1 MKRLFYS
8 VAILVLISIPAFAAK
23 NSQTVNIP
31 EAVTVGNTPLE
42 AGDYKVTWSG
52 TGANVQVTLVEKDKY
67 SPKPVT
73 VTAKAEDATV
83 SQTGFTVERQGNV
96 SKLSTLKVGKI
107 TLIFDTTSSSGQ

>member
-1 MKRLFYS
+1 MKRLLYA
-8 VAILVLISIPAFAAK
+8 VAILSLISIPAFAAK

-31 EAVTVGNTPLE
+31 EKVTVGNTQLE

-73 VTAKAEDATV
+73 VTAKAEDAAQ

-96 SKLSTLKVGKI
+96 SKLSSLKVGKT
-107 TLIFDTTSSSGQ
+107 TLIFDTSASGQ

>member
-1 MKRLFYS
+1 MKRLLYS
-8 VAILVLISIPAFAAK
+8 VAVLMLISIPAFAAK

-31 EAVTVGNTPLE
+31 EAVTVGNTQLE

-52 TGANVQVTLVEKDKY
+52 TGANVQVTLLEKDKY

-73 VTAKAEDATV
+73 VTARAEDAAQ

-96 SKLSTLKVGKI
+96 SKLSSLKVGKT
-107 TLIFDTTSSSGQ
+107 TLIFDTSSANGQ